1 MSLKVKLAYKT
12 RMNINMKSF
21 KNIKLDVKSWR
32 HILKLHTSYFILL
45 TSFFLLLSC
54 KSEFKDNS
62 DKFKVGVFEIPAGD
76 NFVKETII
84 RKDSIQISKYGDNI
98 DTLSIKWKNNFFY
111 TLKYIN
117 PKNSL
122 QEDPMFIQINK
133 IKEDSYDFTVKI
145 GFSKFSKKGTIY
157 KVK

>member
-1 MSLKVKLAYKT
+1 M
-12 RMNINMKSF
+12 
-21 KNIKLDVKSWR
+21 KNIIYLLFG
-32 HILKLHTSYFILL
+32 ILIL
-45 TSFFLLLSC
+45 TSC
-54 KSEFKDNS
+54 KSEFEDNS
-62 DKFKVGVFEIPAGD
+62 NKFKEGIFEIPAGD

-122 QEDPMFIQINK
+122 QEDPMYIQINK
-133 IKEDSYDFTVKI
+133 INEDSYDFTVKI
-145 GFSKFSKKGTIY
+145 GFSKFTKKGTIY

>member
-1 MSLKVKLAYKT
+1 MTQNS
-12 RMNINMKSF
+12 KSAIRF
-21 KNIKLDVKSWR
+21 FSIIFMLVF
-32 HILKLHTSYFILL
+32 IITSCN
-45 TSFFLLLSC
+45 SGV
-54 KSEFKDNS
+54 EDNS
-62 DKFKVGVFEIPAGD
+62 DKFKLGVFEIPAGKD
-76 NFVKETII
+76 FVKETII

-98 DTLSIKWKNNFFY
+98 DTLSIEWKNNFFY

-117 PKNSL
+117 PKNDL
-122 QEDPMFIQINK
+122 QKDPMYVQINK

>member
-1 MSLKVKLAYKT
+1 
-12 RMNINMKSF
+12 MNINMKSF

-32 HILKLHTSYFILL
+32 HILKLQTTYFILL
-45 TSFFLLLSC
+45 TSFFLLFSC
-54 KSEFKDNS
+54 KSEFEDNS
-62 DKFKVGVFEIPAGD
+62 DRFKVGVFEIPAGD

>member
-1 MSLKVKLAYKT
+1 M
-12 RMNINMKSF
+12 
-21 KNIKLDVKSWR
+21 KNISYLLFGII
-32 HILKLHTSYFILL
+32 ILA
-45 TSFFLLLSC
+45 SC
-54 KSEFKDNS
+54 KSEFEDNS
-62 DKFKVGVFEIPAGD
+62 DKFKQGVFEIPAGD

-122 QEDPMFIQINK
+122 QEDPMYIQINK

-145 GFSKFSKKGTIY
+145 GFSKFTKKGTIY

>member
-1 MSLKVKLAYKT
+1 MRNLL
-12 RMNINMKSF
+12 
-21 KNIKLDVKSWR
+21 
-32 HILKLHTSYFILL
+32 YFL
-45 TSFFLLLSC
+45 FGVLLLSSC
-54 KSEFKDNS
+54 NSEFKDNS
-62 DKFKVGVFEIPAGD
+62 DKFKEGVFEIPAGD

-84 RKDSIQISKYGDNI
+84 RKDNIQISKYGNNI
-98 DTLSIKWKNNFFY
+98 DTLSIEWKNNFFY

-122 QEDPMFIQINK
+122 QKDPMYIQINK

-145 GFSKFSKKGTIY
+145 GFSKFTKKGTIY